1 MKIRCSLS
9 ACVAL
14 LFAALLFA
22 APMAARADD
31 LGGSG
36 FGDVIELS
44 QKDFLN
50 DDGSYR
56 VYELTAGKSYKLTED
71 VYGAVKVHNALEDR
85 RTLTM
90 LELGEHTLTTPAS
103 LGSPSILLTGDFVYL
118 SVMNGSVIQESTEH
132 PAVCN
137 DCVFSFVN
145 LDMGEEHSVVSN
157 NHACIESDSSEKFTI
172 KSGNFIVK
180 NDTSNSPV
188 IYCDT
193 SNLMYVY
200 GGSFVAEGGNQ
211 VVHVEQGEHS
221 WSTAGRITI
230 LGPCTFSQYPDG
242 AGVDSDSGLSLVC
255 KKYQKGSDGTVEA
268 SFVAETTPTDYTVLN
283 GIIKSQGLLGDVYF
297 ENEDDFDAFVEDHAS
312 ISKDDV
318 QPLNFTVTFDSLGGT
333 QIESQRLHWGD
344 KVVRPRNPEKKN
356 FAFGYWWAAPGQ
368 SEFDFENTAVTSD
381 LTLVANWVRKGR
393 PTFGEEESD
402 NSGEDATESENEK
415 ATSLISSKG
424 SATAGALPQTGD
436 AVAIAAF
443 TAAAGA
449 ASAAVGVFRRRR

>member
-71 VYGAVKVHNALEDR
+71 VYGAVKVHNVLEDR

-157 NHACIESDSSEKFTI
+157 NHAVHRI
-172 KSGNFIVK
+172 GFI
-180 NDTSNSPV
+180 
-188 IYCDT
+188 
-193 SNLMYVY
+193 
-200 GGSFVAEGGNQ
+200 
-211 VVHVEQGEHS
+211 
-221 WSTAGRITI
+221 
-230 LGPCTFSQYPDG
+230 
-242 AGVDSDSGLSLVC
+242 
-255 KKYQKGSDGTVEA
+255 
-268 SFVAETTPTDYTVLN
+268 
-283 GIIKSQGLLGDVYF
+283 
-297 ENEDDFDAFVEDHAS
+297 
-312 ISKDDV
+312 
-318 QPLNFTVTFDSLGGT
+318 
-333 QIESQRLHWGD
+333 
-344 KVVRPRNPEKKN
+344 
-356 FAFGYWWAAPGQ
+356 
-368 SEFDFENTAVTSD
+368 
-381 LTLVANWVRKGR
+381 
-393 PTFGEEESD
+393 
-402 NSGEDATESENEK
+402 
-415 ATSLISSKG
+415 
-424 SATAGALPQTGD
+424 
-436 AVAIAAF
+436 
-443 TAAAGA
+443 
-449 ASAAVGVFRRRR
+449 